1 MHPQPKI
8 LLIEDDTSITAALK
22 KELHAEGYTVT
33 IAARGDDG
41 LTLAHDSRF
50 DVVLT
55 DLKIPGLSGLQLIEQ
70 LHLSQ
75 PKLPIVMMTAYGTT
89 ETAIE
94 ATKLGAFD
102 YLLKPLD
109 MNELFDLLAKAVAGS
124 RLMSEPL
131 EMGKSGSIQSAIIG
145 NSRAMQAVYKEIG
158 RVAATTVTV
167 LIRGETGT
175 GKEFVA
181 RAIYQHSN
189 RNDKPFVA
197 VNCAAI
203 PETLLES
210 ELFGH
215 ERGAYTGAHARR
227 VGRFEQ
233 ANLGTIFLDE
243 TGDLSLSTQV
253 KLLRVLQEKYI
264 QRVGGNEK
272 IPVDVR
278 VLTATHRDLESAIH
292 EKQFR
297 EDLFYRLSGVTI
309 TLPSLSQRTDDI
321 ADLVK
326 YFLRRS
332 AAELGNDSPSV
343 QPEALAFLQT
353 QIWPGNVRELE
364 NIVRQALLLARGYP
378 VGLEH
383 VQQASARRRKPIAAE
398 EQTIAGYIND
408 LLERAQRGEIE
419 AAHAHLFGD
428 MEREL
433 FTRAIRLANGNQA
446 KAARWLGVTRTTMR
460 EKLNRFGLR
469 GTEEKKR
476 NPAVENSYADPLAMK
491 CPAASNG
498 TSKNF
503 DCRTGIGIPV

>member
-1 MHPQPKI
+1 MNLRPKI
-8 LLIEDDTSITAALK
+8 LLIEDDPGITSALQ
-22 KELHAEGYTVT
+22 KEFQAEGYQV
-33 IAARGDDG
+33 AVAMRGDDG
-41 LTLAHDSRF
+41 LALARENPC

-55 DLKIPGLSGLQLIEQ
+55 DLKLPGLSGLELVEQ
-70 LHLSQ
+70 LHAAR
-75 PKLPIVMMTAYGTT
+75 PKLPIIMMTAFGTT
-89 ETAIE
+89 EIAIE
-94 ATKLGAFD
+94 ATKLGAYD

-109 MNELFDLLAKAVAGS
+109 MGELFDLLAKAVASS
-124 RLMSEPL
+124 RLSSEPL
-131 EMGKSGSIQSAIIG
+131 EMGKTHSAQSAIIG
-145 NSRAMQAVYKEIG
+145 NSRAMQAIYKEIG
-158 RVAATTVTV
+158 RVAATAVTV

-175 GKEFVA
+175 GKELVA

-189 RNDKPFVA
+189 RHDKPFVA

-227 VGRFEQ
+227 IGRFEQ

-243 TGDLSLSTQV
+243 IGDLSLSTQV

-278 VLTATHRDLESAIH
+278 VLTATHRDLEDAIQ

-309 TLPSLSQRTDDI
+309 TLPSLSQRTEDI
-321 ADLVK
+321 PDLAR
-326 YFLRRS
+326 YFLGRS
-332 AAELGNDSPSV
+332 ATELGNDAPSI
-343 QPEALAFLQT
+343 QPEAITFLQT
-353 QIWPGNVRELE
+353 QTWPGNVRELE
-364 NIVRQALLLARGYP
+364 NVVRQALLLARGYSIS
-378 VGLEH
+378 LEH
-383 VQQASARRRKPIAAE
+383 VQQAVARSRKPLAVE
-398 EQTIAGYIND
+398 DQSLAGYFSE

-419 AAHAHLFGD
+419 GIRARMFAE

-433 FTRAIRLANGNQA
+433 FTRAIQLARGNQA

-460 EKLNRFGLR
+460 EKLIHFGLHH
-469 GTEEKKR
+469 
-476 NPAVENSYADPLAMK
+476 AVEKPQQ
-491 CPAASNG
+491 P
-498 TSKNF
+498 
-503 DCRTGIGIPV
+503 